1 MIQFFRKIRHDLLN
15 MGKTGKY
22 LQYAIGEIVLVVIG
36 ILIALSINNWNE
48 QQSKRKAE
56 LNFYRNT
63 KQRLLDDANNIAAE
77 LRSNNNYSKQYKY
90 AIKLIETKNIGE
102 IDTLGKIAVNLIDYS
117 DFDGQGNIYETMV
130 NSGEIKLLHN
140 EKIIEE
146 LRRLEETYFYMNRM
160 EAIHFEAVMSFIPEV
175 SQTAHLQTDKIE
187 NEDYLYGLVFENL
200 FVLAYKLTHEKD
212 EVYNRI
218 INEIESIVQ
227 LIDAELK

>member
-56 LNFYRNT
+56 LKFYRNT
-63 KQRLLDDANNIAAE
+63 KQRLLDDANYIAAE
-77 LRSNNNYSKQYKY
+77 LRYNNNYSKQYKY

-175 SQTAHLQTDKIE
+175 SQTAHLQTAKIE

-218 INEIESIVQ
+218 INEIEFIVQ